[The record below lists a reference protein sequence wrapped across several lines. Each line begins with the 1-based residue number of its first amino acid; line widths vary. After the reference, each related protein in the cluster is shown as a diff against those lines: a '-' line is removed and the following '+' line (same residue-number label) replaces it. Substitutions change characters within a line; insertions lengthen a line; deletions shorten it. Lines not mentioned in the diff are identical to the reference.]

1 MPAGEF
7 ARDDST
13 PDGQGRPF
21 QYDPLRPPPP
31 AEYVPRER
39 FDVPGMRGLRLRARW
54 FVATC
59 SPTSRPWAAVALCLA
74 GVVGLFL
81 PLLRGA
87 DGHDRTAIELAE
99 GPTLVALGLFVVLTL
114 LPVVDLVLGHERV
127 TPWLAF
133 PAALGVQVTIA
144 LTVVAMARGAGA
156 LHPQLAAGI
165 AAPGAG
171 LVLLVVAEVGLATV
185 GGFGLGLARRKG
197 APQ

>member
-13 PDGQGRPF
+13 PDRSGRPD
-21 QYDPLRPPPP
+21 QYDPLRPQLPL
-31 AEYVPRER
+31 ESVPRGR
-39 FDVPGMRGLRLRARW
+39 FDVPGMGGLRLRSR
-54 FVATC
+54 FLIATC
-59 SPTSRPWAAVALCLA
+59 SPTSRPWAAVALCLT

-81 PLLRGA
+81 PLLIGVG
-87 DGHDRTAIELAE
+87 GHGWTAVELAK

-144 LTVVAMARGAGA
+144 LAVVAAARGAGA
-156 LHPQLAAGI
+156 LHPELSTGV

-171 LVLLVVAEVGLATV
+171 LVLMVVAEIGLAV
-185 GGFGLGLARRKG
+185 IGGIGFARRR
-197 APQ
+197 QVR